1 MNQIF
6 LKKSLLWKQRLGFG
20 ICDFACN
27 IAYLLVNTYLLF
39 YYTDVAY
46 INAAS
51 VGFMFVVT
59 KLIDAGTD
67 YMVGSLVDR
76 THTKFGQYRPWMIAG
91 APVLAIGMVLLF
103 CVPTGF
109 SPTAKLV
116 YAYATYILFSFGYTL
131 VNIPMNA
138 LLPALTPEPLERT
151 KITTTRM
158 LMASLGSLV
167 SASFVIPAVTYFS
180 HNGQNM
186 ASGYRTTNMILAVVV
201 IVIVCLSTFTVKEI
215 NPAPI
220 VKRKDSLVTDFKYII
235 SNKPFMIIFVEIFLL
250 CVAWLGTFGAMQY
263 YFTYIVGDVSKM
275 TFATTLITIGQFISQ
290 ILASVVNRFLSKRDI
305 MQIST
310 VFMVIGF
317 IGLLLV
323 NGNLILIYTFVFL
336 VGLGLGARLV
346 IVFSMIADTTDYGE
360 YLYGKSMSGTQN
372 AFAGFMNKFSSATV
386 SALTSALLVWG
397 NYTASASTQSASAIT
412 AIQLAFCGV
421 PLLLCVLSLVLM
433 AFYKLDKIY
442 PDIKKEIDARRAL
455 MTTTEDTEE

>member
-1 MNQIF
+1 MNPNN
-6 LKKSLLWKQRLGFG
+6 LKKSFIWKQRLGFG

-39 YYTDVAY
+39 YYTDIAS

-51 VGFMFVVT
+51 IGFMFVVT

-67 YMVGSLVDR
+67 YMVGSFVDR
-76 THTKFGQYRPWMIAG
+76 THTKLGQCRPWMIAG
-91 APVLAIGMVLLF
+91 APVLAVGMVLLF

-151 KITTTRM
+151 NITTTRM

-167 SASFVIPAVTYFS
+167 SASFVIPAVNFFS
-180 HNGQNM
+180 DNGKNM
-186 ASGYRTTNMILAVVV
+186 AVGYRYTNMVLAIVV
-201 IVIVCLSTFTVKEI
+201 IVIVFLSAINVKEI
-215 NPAPI
+215 NPAP
-220 VKRKDSLVTDFKYII
+220 VVEKKTSLITDFKYVI
-235 SNKPFMIIFVEIFLL
+235 SNKPFMIVFIETFLL
-250 CVAWLGTFGAMQY
+250 CVAWLGASGAMQY

-275 TFATTLITIGQFISQ
+275 TLATSLMTVGQFISQ
-290 ILASVVNRFLSKRDI
+290 LLASVANRFMSKRDI

-310 VFMVIGF
+310 VFMLIGF

-323 NGNLILIYTFVFL
+323 HGNLVLIYAFVFC
-336 VGLGLGARLV
+336 VGFGLGARLV
-346 IVFSMIADTTDYGE
+346 MVFSMIADTIDYGE
-360 YLYGKSMSGTQN
+360 YLHGKSMSGTQN

-397 NYTASASTQSASAIT
+397 HYSASATTQPDSAIT

-421 PLLLCVLSLVLM
+421 PLILCILSLILM

-442 PDIKKEIDARRAL
+442 PEIKKENDARRAK
-455 MTTTEDTEE
+455 ENN